1 VNQPLTPSAVRSW
14 LQHATGSPLY
24 SHLMEVIAEDENLM
38 AVLNRIE
45 HKPQPNV
52 LLAGVQ
58 SLLMRHPTE
67 PLAGFYPNLV
77 DDPAPVTDV
86 DRTFREF
93 VLEHE
98 EKLVEIGRTRH
109 TQTNEAGRCSALL
122 PAIWETGLSR
132 FHLIDLGASAGLNL
146 ALDRYRYRWDGL
158 EWGPESPVTLQCAIR
173 GRIPD
178 PQEIEPLSRIGLDL
192 NPLDPSDPDDRQWLE
207 ALIWPEQEDRRR
219 RLHAALGIHRGLD
232 VDLIAGD
239 ATETLGMALERLPGD
254 DPVVVMHS
262 FALNQFSDDQRSRV
276 EETLASVRQD
286 RVLWRVSMELL
297 DWGDKAATLTIDDG
311 SVPVE
316 VGLAQPHGEWLELY
330 ALP

>member
-1 VNQPLTPSAVRSW
+1 
-14 LQHATGSPLY
+14 
-24 SHLMEVIAEDENLM
+24 MEVIAEDEKLM

-58 SLLMRHPTE
+58 SLLMHDPTE

-77 DDPAPVTDV
+77 DDPAPVADV

-93 VLEHE
+93 VLEHNE
-98 EKLVEIGRTRH
+98 ELVEIGRTRH

-122 PAIWETGLSR
+122 PAIWETGSSR

-178 PQEIEPLSRIGLDL
+178 PQEIELLSRIGLDL

-219 RLHAALGIHRGLD
+219 RLHAALGIHRELD

-239 ATETLGMALERLPGD
+239 ASETLGLALERLPGD
-254 DPVVVMHS
+254 DPCGRD
-262 FALNQFSDDQRSRV
+262 ALLRPQPAQRRS
-276 EETLASVRQD
+276 A
-286 RVLWRVSMELL
+286 
-297 DWGDKAATLTIDDG
+297 
-311 SVPVE
+311 
-316 VGLAQPHGEWLELY
+316 LES
-330 ALP
+330 

>member
-1 VNQPLTPSAVRSW
+1 MNRPLTPAEVRSW
-14 LQHATGSPLY
+14 LQHAAGSPLY
-24 SHLMEVIAEDENLM
+24 SHLMGVIAQDETLM

-58 SLLMRHPTE
+58 SLLMRDPTE

-77 DDPAPVTDV
+77 DDPAPVAEV

-93 VLEHE
+93 VLEHQE
-98 EKLVEIGRTRH
+98 ELLEIGRTRH

-122 PAIWETGLSR
+122 PAIWETAQNR

-146 ALDRYRYRWDGL
+146 AFDRYRYRWDGL
-158 EWGPESPVTLQCAIR
+158 EWGPESPVTLQCAVR
-173 GRIPD
+173 GRKPNPGD
-178 PQEIEPLSRIGLDL
+178 IELVSRVGLDL
-192 NPLDPSDPDDRQWLE
+192 KPLDPSNPDDRHWLE
-207 ALIWPEQEDRRR
+207 ALIWPEQEDRRS
-219 RLHAALGIHRGLD
+219 RLHAALAIQRELD

-239 ATETLGMALERLPGD
+239 ATETLGPALASLPGD

-262 FALNQFSDDQRSRV
+262 FALNQFGEEQRSTIAA
-276 EETLASVRQD
+276 TLDSARQN
-286 RVLWRVSMELL
+286 RVLWRVSMELF
-297 DWGDKAATLTIDDG
+297 DWDDQAARLTIDDG
-311 SVPVE
+311 TGPVE